1 MTEYFSQY
9 GQDQYLE
16 ENVFKGK
23 RNGVFVEIGAFNG
36 LGMSN
41 TAFFEREREWTGIL
55 FEPIPTRYA
64 EVVKNRKCLAM
75 QACVS
80 DREGEE
86 EFTIMEGWTEMLSG
100 ITRTY
105 DPAHVQ
111 RINSELSEYGGTKKI
126 VKVASVLLDK
136 TLTYHGMHH
145 VDYCSIDTEGSEF
158 QILQSIDFGKVSIYC
173 FTVENNYSDDRVERF
188 MKEKGYLKDEKKFGT
203 DELYFKV

>member
-1 MTEYFSQY
+1 MTEYFSQH

-55 FEPIPTRYA
+55 FEPIPSRHA
-64 EVVKNRKCLAM
+64 EIVKNRQCLSM
-75 QACVS
+75 QVCVS
-80 DREGEE
+80 DHEGEE
-86 EFTIMEGWTEMLSG
+86 EFTVMEGWTEMLSG

-105 DPAHVQ
+105 DPAHVH
-111 RINSELSEYGGTKKI
+111 RINSELSEHGGTKKTI
-126 VKVASVLLDK
+126 KVASVLLDK
-136 TLTYHGMHH
+136 TLAYHGMHH

-158 QILQSIDFGKVSIYC
+158 QILQSIDFDKVSIYC

-188 MKEKGYLKDEKKFGT
+188 MKEKGYHKHEQKFGT
-203 DELYFKV
+203 DELYTR